1 MNEFDEKK
9 LTGQYVSSILLAYI
23 DLDNEI
29 YSKKQFKNSSLND
42 SFSFNFHP
50 NTFRKLFKIIEQL
63 SIREVHDSTS
73 DTVNYILIF
82 SIRLFTTHLKF
93 LSIMKTNVDKDL
105 LSTNEQIKTLT
116 SCDEL
121 QLNNKIDLT
130 RFGTNEEVTKW
141 FELFLKLASH
151 NNEKFEEKILSKEAS
166 KALIYIIDQE
176 ALSLK
181 DRLALVDKYI
191 IKNQQYTLIEH
202 FFSEANK
209 SIILLSWIEVLCHK
223 NSDESIALNVLYSF
237 IDIYFN
243 KTMNMKE
250 EQRQEI
256 QQILFSFQRLL
267 LYRLTVQWSKQNMTD
282 NENVT
287 DEIVSSNSTC
297 SLIIKYITYVFHKC
311 MDHNTTDTELFQ
323 EILVGL
329 ALMTKSEEKF
339 HIKNVQMIFV
349 AVLPLLVEY
358 LYKNTNNDQYFT
370 CWLLGK
376 ISQILITSSPLSFLE
391 KKYSDK
397 LKLPIFAGGC
407 EKSDAEM
414 SSDLSD
420 LLNSNLSMYTKF
432 QLEDRTT
439 DSLPNQQLLMSI
451 YNNDKQ
457 GAQLIS
463 KMRTSS
469 TKRQHSLQKSIEE
482 QANDACA
489 AVFAVYIKFYRR
501 TNLAKSDLARSDADK
516 VHSHLLS
523 LYEHANHARIVFA
536 NAKAQDG
543 NCHQLHEQIKKRSLF
558 LLSSIKENDFMP
570 IIEENVP
577 ETEEKKQSPLQ
588 RQVSHWSKAKQVI
601 RLLRNL
607 MKACIRFKKLMLAGR
622 QDLLRAYSYENI
634 LKRSIDSF
642 IYGQFYNLTVTTLD
656 EDNKFD
662 FDEFKKCLSEQYQ
675 RAVTR
680 LIAYRFVETFT
691 FHSCNMHDQK
701 LAIMKLNFYLA
712 QLRHS
717 NLEWSYLEN
726 IQALNSQLKTDI
738 RQSYYHIVK
747 IVLSR
752 LMESPTV
759 QLKMWIKSIFSFLN
773 LNYECDDICSLND
786 YQIIQTLLS
795 SFVNFINKDEQTV
808 SARYKIYCIQLF
820 SIVYIEI
827 VCNYS
832 FRRIKRTI

>member
-29 YSKKQFKNSSLND
+29 YSKKQFKNNSLND

-50 NTFRKLFKIIEQL
+50 NTFRQLFKIIEQL

-73 DTVNYILIF
+73 DAVNYILIF

-105 LSTNEQIKTLT
+105 LSTNEQIKIVT

-141 FELFLKLASH
+141 FQLFLKLASH
-151 NNEKFEEKILSKEAS
+151 NSEKFEEKIISKEAS

-209 SIILLSWIEVLCHK
+209 SIILFSWIEVLCAK

-243 KTMNMKE
+243 KTSNMKE

-256 QQILFSFQRLL
+256 QQILFSFQRFL
-267 LYRLTVQWSKQNMTD
+267 LYRLTVQWSKQNVTA
-282 NENVT
+282 NEKVT

-297 SLIIKYITYVFHKC
+297 CLIIKYITYVFHKC
-311 MDHNTTDTELFQ
+311 IDHDTTDNELFQ

-329 ALMTKSEEKF
+329 ALMTKSEEIF

-349 AVLPLLVEY
+349 AVLPLLVEC

-376 ISQILITSSPLSFLE
+376 MSHILITSSPLSSLE
-391 KKYSDK
+391 EKYSNK

-407 EKSDAEM
+407 EKSYAEM
-414 SSDLSD
+414 SSNLSD

-489 AVFAVYIKFYRR
+489 SVFAVYIKFYRR
-501 TNLAKSDLARSDADK
+501 TNLAKSDLARSDSDK

-523 LYEHANHARIVFA
+523 LYEHANHARVLFA
-536 NAKAQDG
+536 NAKAQGG
-543 NCHQLHEQIKKRSLF
+543 NCHQLHEQIKERSLF
-558 LLSSIKENDFMP
+558 LLSSVKENDFMP
-570 IIEENVP
+570 IIEENVS
-577 ETEEKKQSPLQ
+577 EIEEKKAIPTSTT
-588 RQVSHWSKAKQVI
+588 
-601 RLLRNL
+601 
-607 MKACIRFKKLMLAGR
+607 
-622 QDLLRAYSYENI
+622 
-634 LKRSIDSF
+634 SF
-642 IYGQFYNLTVTTLD
+642 TLV
-656 EDNKFD
+656 K
-662 FDEFKKCLSEQYQ
+662 SE
-675 RAVTR
+675 T
-680 LIAYRFVETFT
+680 
-691 FHSCNMHDQK
+691 
-701 LAIMKLNFYLA
+701 
-712 QLRHS
+712 
-717 NLEWSYLEN
+717 
-726 IQALNSQLKTDI
+726 
-738 RQSYYHIVK
+738 
-747 IVLSR
+747 
-752 LMESPTV
+752 
-759 QLKMWIKSIFSFLN
+759 
-773 LNYECDDICSLND
+773 
-786 YQIIQTLLS
+786 
-795 SFVNFINKDEQTV
+795 
-808 SARYKIYCIQLF
+808 
-820 SIVYIEI
+820 
-827 VCNYS
+827 NYS
-832 FRRIKRTI
+832 ITKKFNESLHSI